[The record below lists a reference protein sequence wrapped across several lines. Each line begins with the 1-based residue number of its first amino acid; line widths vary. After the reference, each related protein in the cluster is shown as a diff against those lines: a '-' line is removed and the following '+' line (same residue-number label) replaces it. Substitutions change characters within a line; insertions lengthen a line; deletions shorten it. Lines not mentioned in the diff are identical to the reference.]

1 MALGALS
8 LPSVSTGFTSDSKS
22 ILPVSI
28 EGMSNQIAMALDN
41 SSMEL
46 TLAGIFDAIHDTSLD
61 TLKSFTM
68 LQKTLVTGFS
78 MLGDSLRTLVNIAVK
93 DLGLEDTQTDLQQK
107 RTKIAEGNEADQDQD
122 DSLSQG
128 DKKEEGKGILTNS
141 FKGGVIDTL
150 KQIMPTS
157 LIGKAIL
164 LGVGIAGFAMSI
176 DGVAK
181 VVGKIAEFTSKEVVP
196 RVMKL
201 GENTKE
207 YFTNLFDGLYGENGF
222 FPVFMDEFT
231 NIKDAVESGD
241 YKAAVFGV
249 KDLLVR
255 STISAVSVLGTSIVG
270 IIKAGLGII
279 DPNADTSDIDKLI
292 KFFKDLPG
300 NVTKELSEQA
310 KEYQKVLEEDGFGAA
325 QVVAFRQTYDNL
337 IGRSLN
343 GLSNFFGV
351 VLKPF
356 ISDETYDTMLRADF
370 RIANIKSSLRISME
384 NLGDSLGLMEN
395 AISIFVNDK
404 LDAIN
409 GFTSIFG
416 IPEIPKM
423 PVKSIVGQNSY
434 VNDDGERVPMNRELL
449 IGKDINVLGKPDVS
463 IENPVDRIMKQLE
476 KDANDYSFG
485 YKSSSFSA
493 SKKATNLE
501 LSDMMNNKDSRM
513 KVKTEEIKT
522 LAAEVI
528 VPLAKPSNT
537 IIADNKTINTNTS
550 SSTTIASNQR
560 VDSIEPSSNALL
572 HYYRHNN

>member
-22 ILPVSI
+22 ILPASI

-181 VVGKIAEFTSKEVVP
+181 VIGKIAEFTSKEVVP

-241 YKAAVFGV
+241 YKAAVVGV

-292 KFFKDLPG
+292 KFFKDLPE
-300 NVTKELSEQA
+300 NATKELSEQA
-310 KEYQKVLEEDGFGAA
+310 KEYQKVLDEKGFGAA
-325 QVVAFRQTYDNL
+325 QLVALRQTYDNI
-337 IGRSLN
+337 IGRGLN
-343 GLSNFFGV
+343 GISNIFGV
-351 VLKPF
+351 ALKP
-356 ISDETYDTMLRADF
+356 INEDLGNYLMDADYTSKG
-370 RIANIKSSLRISME
+370 IKSAFQVSMK
-384 NLGDSLGLMEN
+384 NLGLAMEKSRN
-395 AISIFVNDK
+395 GISRVINDIIDDMNK
-404 LDAIN
+404 YLPDFMKID
-409 GFTSIFG
+409 GRMIITKDGKDVST
-416 IPEIPKM
+416 
-423 PVKSIVGQNSY
+423 Y
-434 VNDDGERVPMNRELL
+434 VNNEGMTVPMYSEGEM
-449 IGKDINVLGKPDVS
+449 GKDINVLGKKEQKPID
-463 IENPVDRIMKQLE
+463 EIMRDQILGDGSAMYNGNKFDFEKQP
-476 KDANDYSFG
+476 
-485 YKSSSFSA
+485 
-493 SKKATNLE
+493 ATNLE
-501 LSDMMNNKDSRM
+501 LSDMMTNKDSRM

-528 VPLAKPSNT
+528 VPLAKSSTN
-537 IIADNKTINTNTS
+537 IVADNKQITTNNS
-550 SSTTIASNQR
+550 SSNTTIASNQR